1 MPALAFAVWSYQQ
14 LATDARQ
21 SRELLVG
28 ETLRALTPPPGA
40 PLWLPAESNRLD
52 TPLMLYR
59 GGELRET
66 SDPLYND
73 LAPIGRYLSPEV
85 ELNLS
90 ERDEETSTQLE
101 QVDGSA
107 ALFGYRAFNIPESPS
122 TVIGAPA
129 RADELTLGR
138 RRRDLGV
145 LVLFATAVGALAAL
159 WLSGIVARQLS
170 SPIGTLRQAA
180 LSLAGGARTLS
191 FEAEPMAEFSPVF
204 NAFRR
209 MAADLNSS
217 RSALEEAQRRTVGRA
232 SQRGERRRGRRL
244 GRPRVA
250 RQSARR
256 VGARRRAGARRDR
269 SRRMHRHPSRPSLS
283 VFSSR
288 RTTTTEFELSLDQ
301 MQLRGTLDAP
311 RVAAAPSSRSTT

>member
-1 MPALAFAVWSYQQ
+1 
-14 LATDARQ
+14 
-21 SRELLVG
+21 
-28 ETLRALTPPPGA
+28 
-40 PLWLPAESNRLD
+40 
-52 TPLMLYR
+52 
-59 GGELRET
+59 
-66 SDPLYND
+66 
-73 LAPIGRYLSPEV
+73 LSPEV

-191 FEAEPMAEFSPVF
+191 FDTEPMAEFSPVF

-217 RSALEEAQRRTVGRA
+217 RSALEEAKRRTSAVLRNVASGVVAVDRTAVCLWPIRA
-232 SQRGERRRGRRL
+232 ESVL
-244 GRPRVA
+244 G
-250 RQSARR
+250 
-256 VGARRRAGARRDR
+256 GAGA
-269 SRRMHRHPSRPSLS
+269 S
-283 VFSSR
+283 VMF
-288 RTTTTEFELSLDQ
+288 TTPPAAISAIVERFLKSTDDETELSC
-301 MQLRGTLDAP
+301 RWTRCNSGV
-311 RVAAAPSSRSTT
+311 R